1 MSTLIAMKPPRQLTI
16 KTKCKRAI
24 LSGDTKLALELL
36 KQLSNPS
43 PKRVAP
49 GDRPYM
55 LPFLIV

>member
-1 MSTLIAMKPPRQLTI
+1 MKPPRQLTI

-36 KQLSNPS
+36 KQLSNPR